1 MILDIKDSCLI
12 HFIPVFIY
20 IHYICDLHLQFTI
33 YIYNLYLQFTFTIYI
48 YNLHLHLL
56 FTIYDLR
63 FTIYSMEIAAG

>member
-48 YNLHLHLL
+48 YIYYLQ
-56 FTIYDLR
+56 FTIYDLQFIVWKLLR
-63 FTIYSMEIAAG
+63 DKC